1 VIAAYRPLF
10 ATRRARRV
18 VAASLLGRL
27 AVGGM
32 FDFPLILLA
41 RESTGSYAVA
51 GGRSR
56 PSRLGSRYLLLCG
69 AEPSTGSGL
78 PLALAD
84 SLVALGGLLLLAGMP
99 FTAQWAARSLALD
112 GVTPAG
118 RAAEAYN
125 WLATANAAGVALG
138 GVIAGVA
145 IETAGVDAAFLAG
158 AGATALA
165 AGVVVAGRTWL
176 S

>member
-1 VIAAYRPLF
+1 
-10 ATRRARRV
+10 
-18 VAASLLGRL
+18 
-27 AVGGM
+27 M

-51 GGRSR
+51 G
-56 PSRLGSRYLLLCG
+56 
-69 AEPSTGSGL
+69 
-78 PLALAD
+78 
-84 SLVALGGLLLLAGMP
+84 GGLLLLAGMP